1 MQDDTR
7 QLLFL
12 KAILN
17 SFAKSTG
24 LKVNY
29 AKSMMVP
36 INISEHKLNL
46 LANTFGCS
54 SGSFSFTYL
63 GLPLSLTKPTVANF
77 WPLISKCERRLV
89 TVSSFLSHA
98 SRLQMTNAVLSAL
111 PTYTMCTYL
120 LPKTVIKQIDK
131 YREHYLWR
139 GSDINSKKQ
148 PKAAWKLVCNSKENG
163 GLGVHDM
170 QIQNESLLLKHLHK
184 FFNKCDI
191 PWVQLIW
198 NSHYNNETI
207 PVNNRNGFF
216 WWRDVLKLLDS
227 FKEMASATIG
237 DGSTSLFWSDVWH
250 GVPFNV
256 QWPHLF
262 SFAKDANT
270 YVQNF
275 LNADDKSE
283 FFHVPLSI
291 EAHDQYQQMITEL
304 QNI

>member
-1 MQDDTR
+1 
-7 QLLFL
+7 
-12 KAILN
+12 
-17 SFAKSTG
+17 
-24 LKVNY
+24 
-29 AKSMMVP
+29 
-36 INISEHKLNL
+36 
-46 LANTFGCS
+46 
-54 SGSFSFTYL
+54 
-63 GLPLSLTKPTVANF
+63 
-77 WPLISKCERRLV
+77 
-89 TVSSFLSHA
+89 
-98 SRLQMTNAVLSAL
+98 MTNAVLSAL
-111 PTYTMCTYL
+111 PTYIMCTYL

-131 YREHYLWR
+131 YRKHGLWR
-139 GSDINSKKQ
+139 GSDINSKKP

-184 FFNKCDI
+184 FFNKYDI

-207 PVNNRNGFF
+207 PVNNRNGSF

-227 FKEMASATIG
+227 FKEMASVTIG

-250 GVPFNV
+250 GVPFNI

-270 YVQNF
+270 SVQNF
-275 LNADDKSE
+275 LDADDKSK

-291 EAHDQYQQMITEL
+291 EAHDQYQL
-304 QNI
+304 LS